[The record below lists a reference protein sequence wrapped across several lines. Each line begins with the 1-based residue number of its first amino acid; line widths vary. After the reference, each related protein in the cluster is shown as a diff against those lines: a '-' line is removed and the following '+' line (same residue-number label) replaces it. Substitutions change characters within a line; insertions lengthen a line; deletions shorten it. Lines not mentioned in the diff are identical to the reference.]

1 MRGGENYWMMD
12 DYKRLVEENRC
23 LRKEVSRLMI
33 AAGELPGRI
42 DGEADGDC
50 EEVASVDKA
59 GQG

>member
-1 MRGGENYWMMD
+1 MMD